1 MSKITELTPEL
12 EAVLRIA
19 ARQNFWCFCCLWDW
33 DFFRVK
39 RRFLKEV
46 AFLFQEVADA
56 YAEGRSMTVSI
67 SMPPRAGK
75 SYITSL
81 FAAWWLG
88 THPKL
93 SVMRNTCTASLY
105 QEFSYV
111 TRGIVQDQRF
121 KNVFPEIRL
130 KKDKQNLDGWSL
142 ETSKQ
147 VGYFGGGV
155 GTNIIG
161 KGANIAITDDLY
173 SGMTDALSDAI
184 TTRTDLWKSSEH
196 NSRME
201 KNCPEIFIGTRWTKR
216 DVIGKAIESGKIEKS
231 VIIPALIDG
240 KTFCDDVKST
250 EEYLAIRQ
258 EEGEDSMTWQSEY
271 MQQPIEA
278 KGLLL
283 PESELQFD
291 DFSKINPDGFL
302 YRFAVGDPADNGGDK
317 YAMPFCYVRFS
328 GAVPQVYVTDAI
340 CNGYGIEY
348 NSEMIIKRC
357 TELFI
362 DDVYIE
368 SNGVGLA
375 SIVLIKN
382 RLHKN
387 TTLKP
392 FNSSENKEVRIMSH
406 YEFIKRY
413 FVFDKDYKQKPEYRQ
428 FMQDLTSYVKGGQNS
443 HKADAID
450 CLATAAQVIKAKY
463 RKSLY

>member
-1 MSKITELTPEL
+1 MPKITELTPEL
-12 EAVLRIA
+12 EAVLQIA

-56 YAEGRSMTVSI
+56 YAEGRAMSVSV

-111 TRGIVQDQRF
+111 TRGIVQDVRF
-121 KNVFPEIRL
+121 KRVFPEIRI

-216 DVIGKAIESGKIEKS
+216 DVIGKAMESGKIERS
-231 VIIPALIDG
+231 VIIPALING
-240 KTFCDDVKST
+240 QSFCDDVKST
-250 EEYLAIRQ
+250 DEYLSIRQ

-291 DFSKINPDGFL
+291 DFSKLTPDNFI

-328 GAVPQVYVTDAI
+328 GATPQVYVTDAI

-348 NSEMIIKRC
+348 NSEMILHRC

-375 SIVLIKN
+375 SIVLLRN

-406 YEFIKRY
+406 FEFIKRY

-463 RKSLY
+463 RKTLY

>member
-1 MSKITELTPEL
+1 MDKITELTPEL
-12 EAVLRIA
+12 EAVLA
-19 ARQNFWCFCCLWDW
+19 VASRQNFWCFCCFWDW
-33 DFFRVK
+33 DFFRNK

-46 AFLFQEVADA
+46 ALLFQEVADE
-56 YAEGRSMTVSI
+56 YANGRAMTVSI

-81 FAAWWLG
+81 FAAWWIG
-88 THPKL
+88 THPTL

-111 TRGIVQDQRF
+111 TRGIVQDARF
-121 KNVFPEIRL
+121 KRVFPEL
-130 KKDKQNLDGWSL
+130 KLRKDKQNLDGWSL

-216 DVIGKAIESGKIEKS
+216 DVIGKAMESGKIEKS
-231 VIIPALIDG
+231 VIIPAIING
-240 KTFCDDVKST
+240 KSFCEDVKST
-250 EEYLAIRQ
+250 DEYLAIMN
-258 EEGEDSMTWQSEY
+258 EEGEDSMTWQAEY
-271 MQQPIEA
+271 MQNPIEA

-283 PESELQFD
+283 PESELMFD
-291 DFSKINPDGFL
+291 DIANIKAEDCV

-317 YAMPFCYVRFS
+317 YAMPFCYVKFV
-328 GAVPQVYVTDAI
+328 GNMPKVYVVKAI

-348 NSEMIIKRC
+348 NSEMVLKSF
-357 TELFI
+357 TDLYI
-362 DDVYIE
+362 DDVYVE
-368 SNGVGLA
+368 SNGVGIA
-375 SIVLIKN
+375 SILLIKN

-387 TTLKP
+387 TILKP
-392 FNSSENKEVRIMSH
+392 FHSSENKEVRIMSH
-406 YEFIKRY
+406 YEFIKRF
-413 FVFDKDYKQKPEYRQ
+413 FVFDKNYKSDQEYRQ
-428 FMQDLTSYVKGGQNS
+428 FMQDLTGYVKGGQNS

-450 CLATAAQVIKAKY
+450 CLCTAAYIIKSRY
-463 RKSLY
+463 RRELY

>member
-12 EAVLRIA
+12 EAVLAVA
-19 ARQNFWCFCCLWDW
+19 ARQNFWCFCCFWDW

-56 YAEGRSMTVSI
+56 YAEGRAMNVSV

-88 THPKL
+88 THPTL

-121 KNVFPEIRL
+121 KRVFPELRL

-201 KNCPEIFIGTRWTKR
+201 KNCPEIYIGTRWTKR
-216 DVIGKAIESGKIEKS
+216 DVIGKAMESGKIERS
-231 VIIPALIDG
+231 VIIPALVDG
-240 KTFCDDVKST
+240 VTFCDDVKST
-250 EEYLAIRQ
+250 EEYKKIMD
-258 EEGEDSMTWQSEY
+258 EEGEDSMTWQAEY
-271 MQQPIEA
+271 MQQPMEV

-283 PESELQFD
+283 PKSELQFD
-291 DFSKINPDGFL
+291 DFTNIQPQNFAF
-302 YRFAVGDPADNGGDK
+302 RFAVADPADTGGDK
-317 YAMPFCYVRFS
+317 F
-328 GAVPQVYVTDAI
+328 AVPFVYVTGSDKGIKCYLVDAL
-340 CNGYGIEY
+340 CNTDGIMM
-348 NSEMIIKRC
+348 NTPQIVDRCKRGAID
-357 TELFI
+357 ELF
-362 DDVYIE
+362 VE

-375 SIVLIKN
+375 SIVD
-382 RLHKN
+382 LHDKLGDA
-387 TTLKP
+387 TMLRP
-392 FNSSENKEVRIMSH
+392 FNSSENKDVRILSH
-406 YEFIKRY
+406 YEFIKRF
-413 FVFDKDYKQKPEYRQ
+413 FVFNTNQEGEYKQ
-428 FMQDLTSYVKGGQNS
+428 FIQDLTGYVKGGQNT
-443 HKADAID
+443 HKKDAID
-450 CLATAAQVIKAKY
+450 VLCRAAEIVKLKY
-463 RKSLY
+463 FDAIYG